1 MEKELSRLNI
11 QELNPC
17 EQERVNGGS
26 IVIACAVAGVFLASF
41 SIGYAIGK
49 DIWGGYW
56 YE

>member
-49 DIWGGYW
+49 DIWGGY
-56 YE
+56 